1 MSHQSAVAKFINSP
15 CLAGPIQRILLPS
28 QNARPCRG
36 LYCDVLE
43 AYYWRLLVAYCKVVG
58 DALED
63 FIGEKVVK
71 YWRSLIGEVL
81 LGKQMVLVFDCV
93 LLETCCMGISW
104 VIFQGNGLFCQSCH

>member
-1 MSHQSAVAKFINSP
+1 MMYWKLIIGGFLLHIAK
-15 CLAGPIQRILLPS
+15 
-28 QNARPCRG
+28 
-36 LYCDVLE
+36 
-43 AYYWRLLVAYCKVVG
+43 LLVMHWKI
-58 DALED
+58 

-93 LLETCCMGISW
+93 LLETCCMGISR

>member
-15 CLAGPIQRILLPS
+15 CLAGPIQRILVPS

-43 AYYWRLLVAYCKVVG
+43 AYYWMLLVAYCKVVG

-63 FIGEKVVK
+63 FYWRESSKILEKS
-71 YWRSLIGEVL
+71 YWRSVIGKTN
-81 LGKQMVLVFDCV
+81 G
-93 LLETCCMGISW
+93 TCI
-104 VIFQGNGLFCQSCH
+104 

>member
-15 CLAGPIQRILLPS
+15 CLAGPIQRILVPS

-63 FIGEKVVK
+63 F
-71 YWRSLIGEVL
+71 YWRDSSKILE
-81 LGKQMVLVFDCV
+81 KCYWEKMVLVFDCV
-93 LLETCCMGISW
+93 LLETCCMGISR